1 MLHWLKFSCASFK
14 LYAKVG
20 RVWEKDLLY
29 FLCNRLITVLSV
41 LKDEKDVVS
50 NGFFFFSNL
59 EKEDTDGMI
68 GVFSDERDMASG
80 EYLSTWV
87 ASS

>member
-1 MLHWLKFSCASFK
+1 MFK
-14 LYAKVG
+14 LYAKAR

-50 NGFFFFSNL
+50 NGFFFFFFSNL
-59 EKEDTDGMI
+59 EKEDADGTR
-68 GVFSDERDMASG
+68 VFSDERDMASG
-80 EYLSTWV
+80 EYLSAWV